1 MTTHEVHVMNQ
12 QTETVRMRHDELDR
26 EIESICA
33 ERLINASGPTRP
45 SVATRAR
52 AGLGRR
58 LIALGNALVGRA
70 EAVSAANSNR
80 VRA

>member
-1 MTTHEVHVMNQ
+1 MNQ
-12 QTETVRMRHDELDR
+12 QRETVRMRQDELDR
-26 EIESICA
+26 EIESIRA
-33 ERLINASGPTRP
+33 ERLMNASGPTQP
-45 SVATRAR
+45 NVATRAR

-70 EAVSAANSNR
+70 EAVSVATSPR

>member
-1 MTTHEVHVMNQ
+1 MTTHEAYVMNQ
-12 QTETVRMRHDELDR
+12 QTDTVRMRQDELDR
-26 EIESICA
+26 EIESIRA
-33 ERLINASGPTRP
+33 ERLINASGPARP
-45 SVATRAR
+45 SAATRAR

-70 EAVSAANSNR
+70 EAASAAASTR

>member
-1 MTTHEVHVMNQ
+1 MIIHEVHVMNQ
-12 QTETVRMRHDELDR
+12 QKEAVRMRQDELDR

-33 ERLINASGPTRP
+33 ERLINTSGRTRP
-45 SVATRAR
+45 NMATRAR
-52 AGLGRR
+52 AGLGRC

-70 EAVSAANSNR
+70 EAVSAASSNR